1 MKIDIPMTALD
12 YILGHRAEITLTDG
26 NVIVG
31 FGRYLGESPISDD
44 SDEDAETLCV
54 EFDDGDGIVL
64 FNDEIKSYK
73 LLD

>member
-1 MKIDIPMTALD
+1 MRTNIPMTVLD

-31 FGRYLGESPISDD
+31 VGRYLGESPISDD
-44 SDEDAETLCV
+44 SDNEAETLCV
-54 EFDDGDGIVL
+54 EFDDGDGILL
-64 FNDEIKSYK
+64 FENDIESYK